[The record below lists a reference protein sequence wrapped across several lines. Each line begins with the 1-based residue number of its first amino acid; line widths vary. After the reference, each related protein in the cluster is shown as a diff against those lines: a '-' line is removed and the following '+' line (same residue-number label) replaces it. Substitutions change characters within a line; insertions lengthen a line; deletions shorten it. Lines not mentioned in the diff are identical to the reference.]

1 MRSVMLVTVVV
12 PVTVYA
18 VYVTDPITT
27 VLTVVFDANDI
38 PAVVPLLDRNRL
50 RYLAPVRFA
59 PPALVTLTARSTRT
73 R

>member
-1 MRSVMLVTVVV
+1 MRSVRLVTVVV

-18 VYVTDPITT
+18 VYVTDPIPT

-38 PAVVPLLDRNRL
+38 PAVVPLLDRTRL

-59 PPALVTLTARSTRT
+59 PPALVTLTARSPRM

>member
-1 MRSVMLVTVVV
+1 MRSVRLVTVVV

-38 PAVVPLLDRNRL
+38 PAVVPLLDRTRL

-59 PPALVTLTARSTRT
+59 PPALVTLTARLPRM